1 MSSEI
6 EAVVREAEES
16 KMFGNIT
23 LDYQDGK
30 LVLIRKTSTFR
41 PASAQN
47 PPRSG
52 NPNASRY
59 R

>member
-1 MSSEI
+1 MTAEI
-6 EAVVREAEES
+6 EAAVREAEES

-23 LDYQDGK
+23 FDYQDGK
-30 LVLIRKTSTFR
+30 LVLIRKTATYR

-52 NPNASRY
+52 NPNVKQY